1 MSSGSCEVLL
11 NKHQE
16 SQEHTAQGGGDP
28 PLGCA
33 RGDSGSGSS
42 LTLTK
47 GSREVGDER
56 SGQAGGSSQEAL
68 FSRPPPPQ
76 HNLLCPGR
84 EEGRLKELV
93 REGVWDCVPPWLAL
107 QVTGV
112 ITSRTQI

>member
-68 FSRPPPPQ
+68 FSRPPPPPSTICSA
-76 HNLLCPGR
+76 LAGR
-84 EEGRLKELV
+84 K
-93 REGVWDCVPPWLAL
+93 DA
-107 QVTGV
+107 
-112 ITSRTQI
+112 